1 MKQNADGTPS
11 RSLRNVDALPLLG
24 GMIAYLRDPLGF
36 LIRTRKRDGDV
47 ATFRLLDR
55 KFLFVSDPALI
66 EQVLVKQSARFSKD
80 WFARDLK
87 RVLGEGLLTSE
98 GDFWKRQRRLMSP
111 AFHRERL
118 AEYAAV
124 MVERTERALAEWSVG
139 EERDIHHDFMELTLD
154 IVARTL
160 FSADVEGVG
169 AVIGPALDAVLDWYS
184 NPILVSNPWLMSTP
198 LPAARRHRE
207 AIAAMRG
214 IIDGIIRQ
222 RRATPD
228 PDNHDL
234 LAMLLAAQD
243 EDGERMTDAQV
254 RDEVLTLF
262 LAGHETTALTLSWT
276 TLLLCQHP
284 EVTKRL
290 REEADAVASGR
301 PLAYGDVPK
310 LVYAEAVVQESMRL
324 HPPAW
329 AIGREALE
337 DFELGGRRYPK
348 GLAIFLSPWS
358 VHRDERWFSE
368 PDRFHPD
375 RWLDG
380 LAKRLHKF
388 QYFPFGGGPRICIG
402 NAFAMMES
410 VLLLSTFARRFEV
423 TLAPSARIA
432 ARPAITLR
440 PAHGVRVVLR
450 AAPKSDHDPAHDPAP
465 TTP

>member
-1 MKQNADGTPS
+1 MTDTTDGTPR
-11 RSLRNVDALPLLG
+11 RSLRNVAGVPLLG
-24 GMIAYLRDPLGF
+24 SMLPYLRDPLGF
-36 LIRTRKRDGDV
+36 LIGTRKREGDL
-47 ATFRLLDR
+47 ATFRLLYR

-66 EQVLVKQSARFSKD
+66 EQVLVKQSSRFGKD

-124 MVERTERALAEWSVG
+124 MVERAEHDFAEWSTG
-139 EERDIHHDFMELTLD
+139 AERDVHHDFMELTLD

-169 AVIGPALDAVLDWYS
+169 AVVGPALDAVLDWYS
-184 NPILVSNPWLMSTP
+184 NPMLVSNPWLMKTP

-214 IIDGIIRQ
+214 IVDGIIRQ
-222 RRATPD
+222 RRASPD
-228 PDNHDL
+228 PDSHDL

-243 EDGERMTDAQV
+243 EDGARMTDAQV
-254 RDEVLTLF
+254 LDEVLTLF
-262 LAGHETTALTLSWT
+262 LAGHETTALSLSWT
-276 TLLLCQHP
+276 VALLCEHP

-290 REEADAVASGR
+290 RAEAEAVAPGR
-301 PLAYGDVPK
+301 PLAYADVPK
-310 LVYAEAVVQESMRL
+310 LPYAEAVVLESMRL

-337 DFELGGRRYPK
+337 DFELGGHRFPK
-348 GLAIFLSPWS
+348 GIAIFLSPWS

-368 PDRFHPD
+368 PDRFNPD

-410 VLLLSTFARRFEV
+410 VLLLSTFARRFDV
-423 TLAPSARIA
+423 ALAPGARLS

-450 AAPKSDHDPAHDPAP
+450 SAPKTDADSAAEPPPP
-465 TTP
+465 TP

>member
-11 RSLRNVDALPLLG
+11 RSLRNVDALPLIG

-207 AIAAMRG
+207 AIAAMASVKRWTETAPKS
-214 IIDGIIRQ
+214 
-222 RRATPD
+222 ATMPWV
-228 PDNHDL
+228 P
-234 LAMLLAAQD
+234 
-243 EDGERMTDAQV
+243 
-254 RDEVLTLF
+254 
-262 LAGHETTALTLSWT
+262 TT
-276 TLLLCQHP
+276 
-284 EVTKRL
+284 
-290 REEADAVASGR
+290 GR
-301 PLAYGDVPK
+301 PLKVSCTRAGSRSSTGCAASSASTSRRRDSRLIRV
-310 LVYAEAVVQESMRL
+310 AHAVSGISGSSRFRK
-324 HPPAW
+324 PRSPSRW
-329 AIGREALE
+329 ARSVRFMG
-337 DFELGGRRYPK
+337 
-348 GLAIFLSPWS
+348 SPWQG
-358 VHRDERWFSE
+358 R
-368 PDRFHPD
+368 
-375 RWLDG
+375 
-380 LAKRLHKF
+380 
-388 QYFPFGGGPRICIG
+388 
-402 NAFAMMES
+402 
-410 VLLLSTFARRFEV
+410 
-423 TLAPSARIA
+423 
-432 ARPAITLR
+432 
-440 PAHGVRVVLR
+440 
-450 AAPKSDHDPAHDPAP
+450 
-465 TTP
+465 